1 MNAMPSFPLT
11 FQRAGYSQQRW
22 LGLGDVSLDA
32 FYMAARLYPLTPKVP
47 ATPHVAYLGGTI
59 YSASSENLVT
69 TTTKDCK
76 TFIIASCPFE
86 WKATLTMKARTAN
99 MSGHRLC
106 LTAGESCPRI
116 SRNTKSARDSLQSGS
131 PQCSRSL
138 SLYPGGFFFGLFVY
152 NLLISLPYWSTMS
165 NEILLHS
172 NPHWIYVRIM
182 C

>member
-11 FQRAGYSQQRW
+11 GRKAGNSHYTELRQMP
-22 LGLGDVSLDA
+22 LDA
-32 FYMAARLYPLTPKVP
+32 FYMAGRLYPLTPKMP
-47 ATPHVAYLGGTI
+47 ATPHLAYLGGTI
-59 YSASSENLVT
+59 CSASSENLVT

-99 MSGHRLC
+99 ISGHRLC
-106 LTAGESCPRI
+106 STAGEPCRRI

-138 SLYPGGFFFGLFVY
+138 CL
-152 NLLISLPYWSTMS
+152 
-165 NEILLHS
+165 
-172 NPHWIYVRIM
+172 
-182 C
+182 